1 MVRGHRSEGRR
12 PLAPDRV
19 LELGEAVSTPEYS
32 IRVFSPGDEEAV
44 NRGFNEAF
52 HLDRPLDEWAW
63 KFPADPD
70 GRLIMIA
77 EHGGEVLAH
86 YAGVPV
92 RIQIEGR
99 VWNAAQ
105 IVDVYS
111 ARTARA
117 SFTRRGVWVQTVDAF
132 FDAFG
137 RSGRSP
143 LLFGFPSP
151 RPLRLGVLQLGYDA
165 MEPQP
170 IRYLVRRPP
179 APSAGLHRRL
189 YRAELAR
196 DWEPRLDELWQGV
209 SGQYPVAVV
218 RDASHALRRLAGRPG
233 VRYHRFLLFPRFSFH
248 PVGFVAFRT
257 DGGRVRWVDVVWDH
271 RHPGALDLA
280 SHLSAGLAAQTDA
293 ELEELWLNGDAEGRA
308 LLARRGFAETPEPGK
323 LVMVARAFDAEVDL
337 KAMAAKI
344 YVTMGDADL
353 V

>member
-1 MVRGHRSEGRR
+1 MAA
-12 PLAPDRV
+12 LRV
-19 LELGEAVSTPEYS
+19 LELGALMGEPEYT
-32 IRVFSPGDEEAV
+32 IRAFEPGDEEAV

-77 EHGGEVLAH
+77 EHDGEVLAH
-86 YAGVPV
+86 YAGVPA
-92 RIQIEGR
+92 RLQIEGR
-99 VWNAAQ
+99 VWSAAQ

-111 ARTARA
+111 ARKARG

-170 IRYLVRRPP
+170 IRYLSRRPS
-179 APSAGLHRRL
+179 APSAGLRRRL

-196 DWEPRLDELWQGV
+196 DWEPRLDALWQDV

-218 RDASHALRRLAGRPG
+218 RDAHHAAHRLAGRPG
-233 VRYHRFLLFPRFSFH
+233 VRYHRFLLFPRFSFRA
-248 PVGFVAFRT
+248 VGFVVFRS
-257 DGGRVRWVDVVWDH
+257 DGGRVRWVDLVWDH

-280 SHLSAGLAAQTDA
+280 SYLSAGLAAQTGA
-293 ELEELWLNGDAEGRA
+293 ELEELWLNGDDEGRA
-308 LLARRGFAETPEPGK
+308 RLERRGFEEAPEPGK
-323 LVMVARAFDAEVDL
+323 LVMVARAFDPEVDL

-344 YVTMGDADL
+344 YVTMGDSDL